1 MDGMVEALMDN
12 NSGGSISEDSLSN
25 VIEMINYDGWCTSPS
40 NLSDHTLE
48 FSPFDELNFTEQYDS
63 RIQMGQSY
71 INNEDDT
78 MLLETENKSPIPR
91 SLTKSLAEKM
101 LRAMHFFKEW
111 VGEGILAQ
119 LWVPVKNGD
128 HYILSTSEQPYL
140 LDQTLSGYREVSRTF
155 TFPVESR
162 PGSLPGLPGR
172 VFTSKIPEWTSN
184 VKYYKKA
191 EFLRVQYAADHQVC
205 GSLALPIF
213 EDDLVEGSC
222 CAVLELVT
230 TKEKPNFDSEMENVC
245 RALKDVDLRSTRP
258 PRLQFQNLSK
268 NQRSALS
275 EITNVLRVIC
285 QEHRLPLALTWIPC
299 NKNDTKLHI
308 RGSKSSP
315 NDELVLC
322 IEDTACYSN
331 EQSMQGFVHACSGH
345 YLEEG
350 QGIVGKALQS
360 NQPFF
365 HPDVKEYHISEYP
378 LVHHARKFGLN
389 AAVAIRLRST
399 YTEDDDYILEFFLPV
414 DVGESKEQEILLNDI
429 SDTMGKHCR
438 TLRTVLVEEL
448 LVQTDFEAPENVFEL
463 NIAEIKADGPPD
475 QTLVGS
481 SRQMEKKRS
490 TSEKHVSLA
499 VLQQYFSGSLK
510 DTAKSLGV
518 CPTTLKRI
526 CRQHGISRWPS
537 RKINKVN
544 RSLKKIQSVL
554 NSVQGVEGGL
564 KFDPT
569 TGGLVANGTIIKE
582 FDDNKSFLLPGKNH
596 FVGIGKS
603 SPSTSCI
610 DFESANIVDMKDECL
625 LNENRVTGL
634 NALRINTSNEECK
647 FKSVFTESG
656 GESRLA
662 ALDTGPSVP
671 WTSSSKS
678 PVDPFVDIW
687 ELDYSS
693 MKPKASETHL
703 ARCSS
708 SDVVIGGDDGPVEHS
723 QVTSSGT
730 IDSSNGSGS
739 LMGGSTS
746 SSESFGQKTPTK
758 IIDSDSI
765 ITAKAIY
772 KEDVIRFK
780 FDPCARC
787 YELYEEVA
795 KRFKLQMDQFQLKYL
810 DDEEEWVMLVSD
822 SDLNECLDILNFQG
836 TRSVRFMVRDL
847 PSATTSSGIV
857 FTG

>member
-12 NSGGSISEDSLSN
+12 NSGGSISEDSFRN

-40 NLSDHTLE
+40 NLSDHALD

-63 RIQMGQSY
+63 RIQIGESY
-71 INNEDDT
+71 IANGDDT
-78 MLLETENKSPIPR
+78 MLQETKNDSPIPTDSNALNFVIPR

-101 LRAMHFFKEW
+101 LTAMHFFKEW

-140 LDQTLSGYREVSRTF
+140 LDQTLFGYREVSRTF

-162 PGSLPGLPGR
+162 PGSFPGLPGR

-184 VKYYKKA
+184 VMYYNKA
-191 EFLRVQYAADHQVC
+191 EFLRVQYAADHQVR

-230 TKEKPNFDSEMENVC
+230 TEEKPNFDSEIENVC
-245 RALKDVDLRSTRP
+245 RALKAVDLRSTRP

-299 NKNDTKLHI
+299 NKTDTKLHI

-315 NDELVLC
+315 NDKLVLC
-322 IEDTACYSN
+322 IEDTACYWN
-331 EQSMQGFVHACSGH
+331 EQFMQGFVHACSGH

-365 HPDVKEYHISEYP
+365 LPDVKEYHISEYP

-399 YTEDDDYILEFFLPV
+399 YTGDDDYILEFFLPV

-448 LVQTDFEAPENVFEL
+448 IGQTDSEAPENVFEL
-463 NIAEIKADGPPD
+463 NIAEINADGPPE
-475 QTLVGS
+475 QTMVGS
-481 SRQMEKKRS
+481 SRQMEKKQS

-569 TGGLVANGTIIKE
+569 TGGLVANGTIVKE
-582 FDDNKSFLLPGKNH
+582 FDDNKSFLFPGKNH
-596 FVGIGKS
+596 LGGIGKS
-603 SPSTSCI
+603 TPSTSCI
-610 DFESANIVDMKDECL
+610 DFESDNIVDIKEECI
-625 LNENRVTGL
+625 LNKNRVTGL

-647 FKSVFTESG
+647 FNSLFTESG
-656 GESRLA
+656 DESRLA

-671 WTSSSKS
+671 PSLNTVPWTSSSKS
-678 PVDPFVDIW
+678 PVDSFLDIW

-693 MKPKASETHL
+693 MKPKTSETHL

-708 SDVVIGGDDGPVEHS
+708 SNVAIGGDDGPVEHS

-730 IDSSNGSGS
+730 TDSSNESGS
-739 LMGGSTS
+739 LMGGCTS
-746 SSESFGQKTPTK
+746 SSGSFGQKTPTK
-758 IIDSDSI
+758 IIDSGSK

-772 KEDVIRFK
+772 KEDMIRFK

-795 KRFKLQMDQFQLKYL
+795 KRFKLQMHQFQLKYL
-810 DDEEEWVMLVSD
+810 DDEG
-822 SDLNECLDILNFQG
+822 NG
-836 TRSVRFMVRDL
+836 
-847 PSATTSSGIV
+847 
-857 FTG
+857 